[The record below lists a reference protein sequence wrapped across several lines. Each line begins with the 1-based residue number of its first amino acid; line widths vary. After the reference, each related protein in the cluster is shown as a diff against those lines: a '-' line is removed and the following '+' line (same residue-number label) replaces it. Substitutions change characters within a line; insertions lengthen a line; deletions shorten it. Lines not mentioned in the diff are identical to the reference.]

1 MTLKRALSLRSILIL
16 ALLVTAI
23 VPLLLQGI
31 AMYRAAAASLRA
43 EAFSRLEVVRTITA
57 KAVERYFD
65 TLQNELRVCADDGT
79 TLDALKQFRDA
90 FREAVPSDKQATV
103 ASREGLESFYNGE
116 FAAAYRQA
124 SESSAETV
132 DTRPLVDALG
142 DAAVRLQDA
151 YIRRNP
157 NPFGSKHLLDAAE
170 DGSKYSKVHATFHPF
185 FREMLKKYGVYDVF
199 LIDAATGTIV
209 YTTSKEI
216 DFAASLRTGPLAGS
230 NLAKAVQEAAS
241 GGRRGLVTYGQ
252 FARYMPSFMAPASF
266 LAAPVLDGRDVVGV
280 VAFQIP
286 LDKADEII
294 GERTGMGETGE
305 TYAIGPDRMFR
316 SNSRFAQ
323 ELGVKTTIINPKI
336 KVDTL
341 PVRSALDA
349 NASGTAITRDYRN
362 VPVLSS
368 WTPVTI
374 YKGDGSGN
382 GAVRWALVSET
393 DEAEVLAPVRRLR
406 DLALMLFGLT
416 SLGVALFA
424 AVFAR
429 RLTRN
434 EAMQQRFTQI
444 VENTSVRLILADR
457 NFDIVYM
464 NPASKQALTRLQ
476 HLLPCPVDDIIGKS
490 IDIFHKQPERQR
502 RVVADPRNLP
512 HRANINLGDEVL
524 DLSVSALKDA
534 SGRYMGPLVTWE
546 VVTDA
551 FRAKEREERLQGEI
565 VSAKD
570 ALESKVKS
578 LSSIFTAA
586 SQGDLT
592 SKVVVSGDDDMG
604 RLAANA
610 AAMFDDLRGL
620 IKQIAE
626 AADQQNDG
634 ARMIAESASGLSEG
648 SQSQAASVEEMTA
661 AVEQLVESI
670 ESISKSAAESRTQA
684 EETSELA
691 KAGGTAV
698 FEAIS
703 SMGLIRKSSD
713 QINDIIQVIS
723 EIASQT
729 NLLALNAAIEAA
741 RAGEHGLGFAVVADE
756 VRKLA
761 ERASEAAKE
770 ITSLI
775 KESTKRVQ
783 EGASLSEKVGRSL
796 QSIVTAVG
804 KTAEGI
810 STIAAATGT
819 QSANAA
825 EVKMAIRSVSQTTES
840 NAASAE
846 EMAASAEELGAQAQ
860 GLRDL
865 IKRFTV

>member
-23 VPLLLQGI
+23 IPLLLQGI
-31 AMYRAAAASLRA
+31 SMYRAAATSLRA
-43 EAFSRLEVVRTITA
+43 EAFNRLEVVRTITA
-57 KAVERYFD
+57 KSVERYFE

-79 TLDALKQFRDA
+79 TLDALRQFRDA
-90 FREAVPSDKQATV
+90 FRDAAASDKQARV
-103 ASREGLESFYNGE
+103 SSREGLESFYTGE
-116 FAAAYRQA
+116 FATAYRQA
-124 SESSAETV
+124 SESSAENV
-132 DTRPLVDALG
+132 DTRPLVDALS
-142 DAAVRLQDA
+142 DAAVQLQDA

-157 NPFGSKHLLDAAE
+157 NPVGSKYLLDAAE
-170 DGSKYSKVHATFHPF
+170 DGSNYSKVHATFHPF

-199 LIDAATGTIV
+199 LVDAATGTIV
-209 YTTSKEI
+209 YTTCKEI
-216 DFAASLRTGPLAGS
+216 DFAASLRTGPLAGT
-230 NLAKAVQEAAS
+230 NLAKAVQEAAA

-252 FARYMPSFMAPASF
+252 FARYLPSFMAPASF
-266 LAAPVLDGRDVVGV
+266 IAAPVLDGRDVVGV

-294 GERTGMGETGE
+294 GERTGMGESGE

-316 SNSRFAQ
+316 SNSRFAH

-349 NASGTAITRDYRN
+349 NTSGTALTRDYRN

-374 YKGDGSGN
+374 FKGDSSGN

-406 DLALMLFGLT
+406 DFAIMLFGLT

-424 AVFAR
+424 AALAR

-457 NFDIVYM
+457 KFNIVYM

-476 HLLPCPVDDIIGKS
+476 HLLPCPVEDIIGKS

-502 RVVADPRNLP
+502 RVVGDPGNLP

-534 SGRYMGPLVTWE
+534 DGRYMGPLVTWE

-551 FRAKEREERLQGEI
+551 VRAKEREERLQAEI

-592 SKVVVSGDDDMG
+592 SKVAVSGDDDMG

-610 AAMFDDLRGL
+610 AGMFDDLRGL

-770 ITSLI
+770 ITGLI

>member
-16 ALLVTAI
+16 ALLATAI

-31 AMYRAAAASLRA
+31 SMYRAAAESLRK

-57 KAVERYFD
+57 KAVERYFE
-65 TLQNELRVCADDGT
+65 TLQNELRVCADDRS
-79 TLDALKQFRDA
+79 TLEALKQFRDA
-90 FREAVPSDKQATV
+90 FRDVGVGKQA
-103 ASREGLESFYNGE
+103 AGAARDGLDAFYTGE
-116 FAAAYRQA
+116 FTTAYRQA
-124 SESSAETV
+124 GETNVETV

-142 DAAVRLQDA
+142 NAAVALQDA

-157 NPFGSKHLLDAAE
+157 HPIGSKLLLDAAD
-170 DGSKYSKVHATFHPF
+170 DGTKYSQVHAAFHPF

-199 LIDAATGTIV
+199 LVDAATGDIV
-209 YTTSKEI
+209 YTTCKEI
-216 DFAASLRTGPLAGS
+216 DFAASLRSGPLAGT
-230 NLAKAVQEAAS
+230 NLAKAVQEAAA

-252 FARYMPSFMAPASF
+252 FSRYLPSFMAPASF
-266 LAAPVLDGRDVVGV
+266 IAAPVFDGRDVVGV

-294 GERTGMGETGE
+294 GERTGMGESGE

-316 SNSRFAQ
+316 SNSRFAK

-336 KVDTL
+336 KVDTA
-341 PVRSALDA
+341 PVRSALDQ
-349 NASGTAITRDYRN
+349 NTSGTALERDYRN

-374 YKGDGSGN
+374 FKGDGNGN
-382 GAVRWALVSET
+382 GAVRWALVSEI

-406 DLALMLFGLT
+406 NFALVLFGLT

-424 AVFAR
+424 AALAR

-457 NFDIVYM
+457 NFKIVYM
-464 NPASKQALTRLQ
+464 NPASIQALTRLQ
-476 HLLPCPVDDIIGKS
+476 HLLPCPVDQILGKP

-502 RVVADPRNLP
+502 RIVGDAGNLP
-512 HRANINLGDEVL
+512 HRANIALGDEVL

-534 SGRYMGPLVTWE
+534 DGRYMGPLVTWE
-546 VVTDA
+546 VITETV
-551 FRAKEREERLQGEI
+551 RAKEREERLQAEI
-565 VSAKD
+565 TTAKEELD
-570 ALESKVKS
+570 SKVKS
-578 LSSIFTAA
+578 LSAVFTTA

-592 SKVVVSGDDDMG
+592 SKVDVSGDDDMG

-610 AAMFDDLRGL
+610 ATMFDDLRGL

-670 ESISKSAAESRTQA
+670 ESISKSAAESRRQA
-684 EETSELA
+684 QETSELA
-691 KAGGTAV
+691 EAGGAAV

-703 SMGLIRKSSD
+703 SMGLIRKSSE

-770 ITSLI
+770 ITGLI

-783 EGASLSEKVGRSL
+783 EGASLSEKVGQSL
-796 QSIVTAVG
+796 HSIVSAVG
-804 KTAEGI
+804 KTREGI
-810 STIAAATGT
+810 SSIAAATGS

-846 EMAASAEELGAQAQ
+846 QMAASAEQLGAQAQ

-865 IKRFTV
+865 IKRFTI